1 MDTITINQEELL
13 IKARALVQEIEA
25 GNETQVNSLLEE
37 IGKLRESSLFQELGR
52 MTRELHESLNGF
64 RYDSRLSELAEHDI
78 PDAKERLNYV
88 IDMTNQAAHRTL
100 TMVEETIPLSEQL
113 EKLGSDLTQKWQ
125 RLMRREMDVK
135 EFKKLSQEVGEFL
148 PLVEEHATQIH
159 TNLSEMMIAQDYQD
173 ITGQIIR
180 RVIDLVQDMENNL
193 VNMIRISGGRVQAI
207 PSAPKS
213 KPKLEGPQINPKG
226 REDVVD
232 GQDNVDALLSSL
244 GF

>member
-1 MDTITINQEELL
+1 MDTITINQEQLL
-13 IKARALVQEIEA
+13 IKVRALVQEIEA
-25 GNETQVNSLLEE
+25 GNEPQVNVLLEE
-37 IGKLRESSLFQELGR
+37 IGKLRESTLFQELGR
-52 MTRELHESLNGF
+52 MTRELHESLNSF
-64 RYDSRLSELAEHDI
+64 RFDARLSELAEHEI

-113 EKLGSDLTQKWQ
+113 EKLGNDLTQKWQ
-125 RLMRREMDVK
+125 RLMRREMDAK
-135 EFKKLSQEVGEFL
+135 EFKALSQEVGEFL

-180 RVIDLVQDMENNL
+180 RVITLVQDMEQSL
-193 VNMIRISGGRVQAI
+193 VNMIRLSGGKPA
-207 PSAPKS
+207 APAATKAKS
-213 KPKLEGPQINPKG
+213 KLEGPQINAKG

>member
-25 GNETQVNSLLEE
+25 GNDTQVNSLLEE

-52 MTRELHESLNGF
+52 MTRELHESLNDF

-148 PLVEEHATQIH
+148 PLVGEHATQIH

-193 VNMIRISGGRVQAI
+193 VNMIRLSGGS
-207 PSAPKS
+207 SAAPVAAKG

>member
-25 GNETQVNSLLEE
+25 GNETQVSNLLEE
-37 IGKLRESSLFQELGR
+37 IGKLRESTLFQELGR
-52 MTRELHESLNGF
+52 MTRELHESLNSF
-64 RYDSRLSELAEHDI
+64 RFDSRLTELAEHEI

-88 IDMTNQAAHRTL
+88 IDMTNQAAHRTMN
-100 TMVEETIPLSEQL
+100 MVEETIPLSEQL
-113 EKLGSDLTQKWQ
+113 EKLGNELTQKWQ
-125 RLMRREMDVK
+125 RLMRREMDAK
-135 EFKKLSQEVGEFL
+135 GFKKLSQEVGEFL

-159 TNLSEMMIAQDYQD
+159 ANLSEMMIAQDYQD

-180 RVIDLVQDMENNL
+180 RVITLVQDMENNL
-193 VNMIRISGGRVQAI
+193 VNMIRISGAKIQAT
-207 PSAPKS
+207 PAAPKS
-213 KPKLEGPQINPKG
+213 KTKLEGPQINPKG

>member
-1 MDTITINQEELL
+1 MDTITISQDELL
-13 IKARALVQEIEA
+13 VKVRALMQEIEV
-25 GNETQVNSLLEE
+25 GNEPRVNALLEE
-37 IGKLRESSLFQELGR
+37 IGKLRESTLFQELGR
-52 MTRELHESLNGF
+52 MTRELHESLNSF
-64 RYDSRLSELAEHDI
+64 RFDSRLTELAEHEI

-88 IDMTNQAAHRTL
+88 IDMTNQAAHRTMN
-100 TMVEETIPLSEQL
+100 MVEETIPLSEQL
-113 EKLGSDLTQKWQ
+113 EKLGNDLTQKWQ
-125 RLMRREMDVK
+125 RLMRREMDAK

-148 PLVEEHATQIH
+148 PLVEEHATKIH

-180 RVIDLVQDMENNL
+180 RVITLVQDMEQSL
-193 VNMIRISGGRVQAI
+193 VNMIRLSGGKLAA
-207 PSAPKS
+207 PAAPKS
-213 KPKLEGPQINPKG
+213 KPKLEGPQINAKG